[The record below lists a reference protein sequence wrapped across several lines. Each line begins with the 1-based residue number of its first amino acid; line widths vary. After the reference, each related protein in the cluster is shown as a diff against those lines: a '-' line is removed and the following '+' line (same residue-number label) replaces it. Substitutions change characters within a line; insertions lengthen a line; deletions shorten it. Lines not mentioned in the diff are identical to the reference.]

1 MLQSNAAGFQISKVF
16 LTEYKSTFSTIRIT
30 TRDLSSPR
38 AQELGELGAELRL
51 FGDPVDSV
59 LAGVN
64 VVVSALPS
72 AVPQAYKVEL
82 TEAIARQN
90 VKVYFLSEYGQ

>member
-1 MLQSNAAGFQISKVF
+1 MQISRIF
-16 LTEYKSTFSTIRIT
+16 LTEYKDNFSTIRIT
-30 TRDLSSPR
+30 TRDPNSLK
-38 AQELGELGAELRL
+38 AQELATIGADLHPMSE
-51 FGDPVDSV
+51 PVDTL
-59 LAGVN
+59 LAGVD
-64 VVVSALPS
+64 VVVSALPN